1 MSFTLVVYDN
11 LTYLVKNMD
20 KRSSLFQIR
29 IWRKNIE
36 RERER
41 EREERIIWLKFYF

>member
-11 LTYLVKNMD
+11 LVSMAKNTD

-41 EREERIIWLKFYF
+41 EREE